1 MTITP
6 TQADSTETLAAGSE
20 GKQEHQ
26 FRDYREEANQKV
38 AEFYR
43 LNHENQTLDFV
54 LGMKERYTPP
64 EKRTRR
70 MHMWEMM
77 EHLNEFVDD
86 SDPDTSFTQ
95 MEHAMQTAERIRKD
109 GHPRWMIATGFIH
122 DAGKVLSVDYKEPQW
137 AVVGD
142 TFPVGCA
149 WSETIVFHEFF
160 KNNPDSDSPLYQTPN
175 GIYEEGTG
183 LDNIHLSFGHDEY
196 LYHVVKDYSRLP
208 LEALYMIRY
217 HSFYP
222 WHREGAYT
230 HLTNEQDRQ
239 MLPQVQRFNP
249 YDLYSKGDERPDVL
263 ALTPYYRELVE
274 EFFPEPL
281 NW

>member
-1 MTITP
+1 MAITP
-6 TQADSTETLAAGSE
+6 TQADSTETLAGGSE

-54 LGMKERYTPP
+54 LGMKAKYAPT
-64 EKRTRR
+64 EKRTRQMR
-70 MHMWEMM
+70 MWDMM
-77 EHLNEFVDD
+77 EHLNHFVDD

-109 GHPRWMIATGFIH
+109 GHPRWMVATGFIH
-122 DAGKVLSVDYKEPQW
+122 DAGKVLSVDYNEPQW

-149 WSETIVFHEFF
+149 WSETIVFHDFF
-160 KNNPDSDSPLYQTPN
+160 ENNPDRQNPLYQTPT
-175 GIYEEGTG
+175 GIYEEGIG

-196 LYHVVKDYSRLP
+196 LYHVVKDGSRLP

-222 WHREGAYT
+222 WHREGAYG
-230 HLTNEQDRQ
+230 HLTNEQDRR
-239 MLPQVQRFNP
+239 MLPEVQKFNP
-249 YDLYSKGDERPDVL
+249 YDLYSKGDARPDVE

>member
-1 MTITP
+1 MSTTEA
-6 TQADSTETLAAGSE
+6 TSTEAHSISSAPH
-20 GKQEHQ
+20 KEHQ

-43 LNHENQTLDFV
+43 LNHQHQTLDFV
-54 LGMKERYTPP
+54 LGMKEKYARP
-64 EKRTRR
+64 ERRTRQ
-70 MHMWEMM
+70 MHMWDMM
-77 EHLNEFVDD
+77 EHLNNFVDD

-122 DAGKVLSVDYKEPQW
+122 DAGKVLSVDYNEPQW

-142 TFPVGCA
+142 TFSVGCA
-149 WSETIVFHEFF
+149 WSESIVFHEFF
-160 KNNPDSDSPLYQTPN
+160 ANNPDRHNPLYQTPN

-183 LDNIHLSFGHDEY
+183 LDNVHLSFGHDEY
-196 LYHVVKDYSRLP
+196 LYHVVKDDSKLP
-208 LEALYMIRY
+208 VEALYMIRY

-230 HLTNEQDRQ
+230 HLTNEQDRR
-239 MLPQVQRFNP
+239 MLPEVQKFNP
-249 YDLYSKGDERPDVL
+249 YDLYSKGDERPDVEVL
-263 ALTPYYRELVE
+263 SPYYRELVA
-274 EFFPEPL
+274 EFFPSPL
-281 NW
+281 RW